1 MSSLLRLVLI
11 PLLAALLPSM
21 AHAWWN
27 PDWAFRKSIR
37 LDGAEVPA
45 LSGPISQ
52 VLVPVRL
59 HAGNFPFIDAAAT
72 GADLRFVAGD
82 DLTPLNFHIEQF
94 DTIEEIA
101 IVWVQVP
108 AVGAKDS
115 AIWLYY
121 GNPAAPAAG
130 SAKASFDPNTVAA
143 FHFAER
149 EGLPRDATGYGNS
162 LTQSGGTLR
171 AAGAVGFGL
180 SLRAADSLR
189 LAAAPSLSTPTGT
202 GWSVALWVR
211 PAAPA
216 ATGALLVRE
225 EGGRRLVF
233 GLEGGRPYLRLADA
247 KASAETIADEPLS
260 GGTWHHVAFA
270 LGDRALLYVDGR
282 PVGEGAFRLP
292 EMRGDVVVG
301 AADKLPGFSG
311 EIDELQIANVMRA
324 PEWFRAA
331 ALAQHP
337 QSLLA
342 QYGSDESGGGG
353 SAENYLAIL
362 RTLAAAVSMDGWVII
377 GIIVVMGLITADVAL
392 VKARLLQRVG
402 RQNGEFLVSFRDPTS
417 ALARMQPE
425 AMQASEQVWRDSS
438 LFRLYQAAQRE
449 MGTVREAGASGELT
463 PQALEVVR
471 SGIDASIVDESTRLN
486 SRLVLLTLAVSAAP
500 FLGLLGTVVGIM
512 VTFGAIAMAGDVNV
526 NTIAPGVAAALA
538 TTVAGLIV
546 AIPAMFGYNI
556 LATRVKA
563 LTSAMELFANELL
576 ARLALR
582 ASQQAAAPGAVPA
595 V

>member
-1 MSSLLRLVLI
+1 
-11 PLLAALLPSM
+11 M

-27 PDWAFRKSIR
+27 ADWAYRKSIG
-37 LDGAEVPA
+37 LNGAETPSLA
-45 LSGPISQ
+45 GPIAQ

-59 HAGNFPFIDAAAT
+59 HAGNFPFIDASAT

-94 DTIEEIA
+94 DSIEEIA
-101 IVWVQVP
+101 IAWVQVP

-130 SAKASFDPNTVAA
+130 SSKASFDPNTVAA
-143 FHFAER
+143 FHFAES
-149 EGLPRDATGYGNS
+149 EGLPRDATGYGNVFA
-162 LTQSGGTLR
+162 QSGGKLR

-180 SLRAADSLR
+180 GLQATDSLR
-189 LAAAPSLSTPTGT
+189 LAAAPSLATPSGT
-202 GWSVALWVR
+202 GWTVSLWVR
-211 PAAPA
+211 PAEPA

-233 GLEGGRPYLRLADA
+233 GLEGGRPYLRLADG
-247 KASAETIADEPLS
+247 KALVETVAAEPLS
-260 GGTWHHVAFA
+260 GSTWHHVAFA

-282 PVGEGAFRLP
+282 PAGEGAFRLP
-292 EMRGDVVVG
+292 EMRGDVIVG
-301 AADKLPGFSG
+301 AASRLPGFIG
-311 EIDELQIANVMRA
+311 EIDVLQISNVMRP

-337 QSLLA
+337 QSVLA
-342 QYGSDESGGGG
+342 QYGADESGGG
-353 SAENYLAIL
+353 SSVANYLAVL
-362 RTLAAAVSMDGWVII
+362 RTLVAAVSLDGWVII
-377 GIIVVMGLITADVAL
+377 GIIVVMGLIAGDVAI
-392 VKARLLQRVG
+392 VKARQLQRVG
-402 RQNGEFLVSFRDPTS
+402 RQNGEFLASFRDPGS
-417 ALARMQPE
+417 AVARMQPE
-425 AMQASEQVWRDSS
+425 ALQSGEQAWRDSS

-449 MGTVREAGASGELT
+449 IGTVRAAGVVGELT

-471 SGIDASIVDESTRLN
+471 SGIDSSIVDESTRLN

-512 VTFGAIAMAGDVNV
+512 ITFGTIAMAGDVNV

-546 AIPAMFGYNI
+546 AIPAMFGYNV
-556 LATRVKA
+556 LATRVKV
-563 LTSAMELFANELL
+563 LTSTMELFANELL

-582 ASQQAAAPGAVPA
+582 AGQQAAAPGALA
-595 V
+595 DA